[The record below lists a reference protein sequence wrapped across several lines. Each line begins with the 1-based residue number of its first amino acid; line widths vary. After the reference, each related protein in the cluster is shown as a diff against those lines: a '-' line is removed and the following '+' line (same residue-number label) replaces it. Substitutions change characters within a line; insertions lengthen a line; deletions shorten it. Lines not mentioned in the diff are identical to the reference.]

1 MTLNRRFP
9 FIVFYI
15 NDYMSMKL
23 KSLTS
28 QLNLDLVI
36 EMAIISEFS
45 YCRFGNVRENLIF
58 ANIREFVVSRIQSPR
73 QY

>member
-1 MTLNRRFP
+1 MTLKGLFP

-36 EMAIISEFS
+36 EMA
-45 YCRFGNVRENLIF
+45 
-58 ANIREFVVSRIQSPR
+58 
-73 QY
+73 